1 VLKSYGEDTLLLG
14 GEYMNKLF
22 KISIPVLLI
31 LGLML
36 ASACASAP
44 PTPMPTPAPAPMP
57 APMPPGEFLDGG
69 KGYPEANLPDEMNI
83 ERKIIRNGYLTL
95 EVDDVAGDITQ
106 IAEVAGELGG
116 YVVSSHKHEDDRS
129 TSGSVTI
136 RVPADRFSEAF
147 DRLRQLAVSVPY
159 ENTES
164 QDVTEEYID
173 LQARLH
179 NLEATEAQYL
189 ALMEKAET
197 VEEILKVQQALSG
210 VRGEIERIEGRITY
224 LERTS
229 DMARIEIS
237 LQETKKLTEHW
248 SVPEVFRSAVRG
260 LTGFGRGLGT
270 VVIWLIV
277 FCWIWIPILVFWL
290 RRRRRR
296 KARIG

>member
-1 VLKSYGEDTLLLG
+1 
-14 GEYMNKLF
+14 
-22 KISIPVLLI
+22 
-31 LGLML
+31 
-36 ASACASAP
+36 
-44 PTPMPTPAPAPMP
+44 MP
-57 APMPPGEFLDGG
+57 APMPPGEFVDEG

-106 IAEVAGELGG
+106 IAEVADELGG
-116 YVVSSHKHEDDRS
+116 YVVSSQKHEDERR

-136 RVPADRFSEAF
+136 RVPADRFNEAF

-237 LQETKKLTEHW
+237 LEEAKKLTEHW
-248 SVPEVFRSAVRG
+248 SASEAFKSAVRG

-277 FCWIWIPILVFWL
+277 FCWIWIPILVFCL

-296 KARIG
+296 KVKND

>member
-1 VLKSYGEDTLLLG
+1 MLKSYREDMLLLG
-14 GEYMNKLF
+14 GESMNRLL
-22 KISIPVLLI
+22 KISIPALLI

-44 PTPMPTPAPAPMP
+44 PVPMPAPAPMP
-57 APMPPGEFLDGG
+57 APMPPGEFVDEG
-69 KGYPEANLPDEMNI
+69 KGYPGTAMPDEINV

-95 EVDDVAGDITQ
+95 EVDDIAGTITQ
-106 IAEVAGELGG
+106 IAEVADELGG
-116 YVVSSHKHEDDRS
+116 YVVSSRKHEDDRS

-136 RVPADRFSEAF
+136 RVPADKFSEIF

-237 LQETKKLTEHW
+237 LQETKKLAEHW
-248 SVPEVFRSAVRG
+248 SVPEAFRSAVRG
-260 LTGFGRGLGT
+260 LTGFGRVLGT

-277 FCWIWIPILVFWL
+277 FCWWIPILVFCL

-296 KARIG
+296 KVKND